1 MSNISSIEVARARRS
16 HRVLF
21 IGNPTRY
28 NDVSRW
34 AMVRQWAVIHGLE
47 PISEFE
53 GDVLCVIVTED
64 VLDGVCSP
72 TDLIAI
78 RQAEALGVPC
88 ISVIDTTQ
96 IWQVTARVRARIS
109 QSRTAETQMTRSG
122 TTRSGTARAGMTESA
137 VDAPAV
143 VLYYGV

>member
-1 MSNISSIEVARARRS
+1 MSHVTNIEVARARRS

-34 AMVRQWAVIHGLE
+34 AMVRQWALIHGLE

-64 VLDGVCSP
+64 ILDG
-72 TDLIAI
+72 IASESEKI
-78 RQAEALGVPC
+78 ALERAKSLGVPC
-88 ISVIDTTQ
+88 ISVYDTAQ
-96 IWQVTARVRARIS
+96 IWQVTARVRARLS
-109 QSRTAETQMTRSG
+109 QSRMAESRMTRSG
-122 TTRSGTARAGMTESA
+122 MTQPTAGS
-137 VDAPAV
+137 PAAIHH
-143 VLYYGV
+143 YGG